1 MEHKYRVKLVS
12 LYEYTRSPQTSITET
27 QIHALAK
34 QIAAQ
39 SVLPSD
45 CCWGEILA
53 FFNIGYSMHTRTSK
67 TPTPKTSIRKTPTHR
82 CDLVFHQDNRKCT
95 SCFESL
101 SHGRCNDNFIKNTL
115 GTILYPQHY
124 GKQK

>member
-12 LYEYTRSPQTSITET
+12 PYEYTRSPQTSITET

-53 FFNIGYSMHTRTSK
+53 FINIGYSMFTCTRK
-67 TPTPKTSIRKTPTHR
+67 TPAPKTSIRKTPKYH
-82 CDLVFHQDNRKCT
+82 CNIVFRQDKRKCT

-101 SHGRCNDNFIKNTL
+101 SHGRCNDKFVRNTL
-115 GTILYPQHY
+115 GTVLYPQHY
-124 GKQK
+124 EKQK